1 MTEKPAFDPTELDL
15 TDDDLV
21 KESITQSVI
30 VAAGGSI
37 TGRTRLQKLVF
48 LLDQLGLESG
58 FIFAYHHYGPY
69 SSDLTDAVDF
79 SKAFGMVVEDFKH
92 RESDGARY
100 SIFLAS
106 AAIKSNPRAEFLA
119 RNDVKSAIDLMNT
132 ANATVLEL
140 AATVYWLKY
149 HEKCRDWRDEIVKRK
164 GQKTENG
171 RLQKALDLLTSIN
184 LKIDRFATA

>member
-1 MTEKPAFDPTELDL
+1 MNETSVFDPVDFDL

-21 KESITQSVI
+21 QESITQSVI
-30 VAAGGSI
+30 AAAGGSV

-58 FIFAYHHYGPY
+58 FDFVYHHYGPY
-69 SSDLTDAVDF
+69 SSSLTDAVDF
-79 SKAFGMVVEDFKH
+79 SKAFGMVEERFEH
-92 RESDGARY
+92 RKSDGARY

-106 AAIKSNPRAEFLA
+106 STIKNNPRADFLE
-119 RNDVKSAIDLMNT
+119 RKEVKSAIDLMNT

-140 AATVYWLKY
+140 AATVYWLKNNE
-149 HEKCRDWRDEIVKRK
+149 HCSDWCNEIVKRK

-171 RLQKALDLLTSIN
+171 RLEKALNLLAELN
-184 LKIDRFATA
+184 LPIDHFATA